1 MGPCLLRF
9 FIDMV
14 WGAGIILHCAVST
27 SLPRAS
33 RAQASAQT
41 GQKEALPRPPHSQA
55 SAQTGQK
62 ATLHRCPNRPVTT
75 FRNPACNPKRD
86 KGRQG
91 KVISTCHGRQ
101 RETKQ
106 NHLSPASEH
115 PDTMGDKGSKER
127 QRETKQNHLSPA
139 SRHAVGDK
147 GRQIISAQRPDTPW
161 ETRGDEGR
169 QSKIISAQPPDMPRE
184 GRQSKIISAPSVQT
198 RHGRQGET
206 RRNEAK
212 RTHASIQTRHGRQG
226 ETKGDKSAQH
236 PSIQTHHGRQGEAKG
251 DKGKQNKII
260 SAQHPD
266 TPWKTRGDKGWEAS
280 WPQGIEDPSQQRC
293 FVNNLHTFRSPKKL
307 SAQTDL
313 NETAKKN
320 EKSGPRAPRAQ
331 ASTQTGQKETLHSDR
346 CPSSPVTAF
355 RKPAAQKA

>member
-1 MGPCLLRF
+1 
-9 FIDMV
+9 MV

-33 RAQASAQT
+33 RAQASTQT

-75 FRNPACNPKRD
+75 FRNPARNPKRD

-91 KVISTCHGRQ
+91 KVILTCHGRQ

-115 PDTMGDKGSKER
+115 PDTMGEKGSKER

-147 GRQIISAQRPDTPW
+147 GKQIISAQRPDTPW
-161 ETRGDEGR
+161 GQGETKQSDPTPAPRHAMGDKGR
-169 QSKIISAQPPDMPRE
+169 QRE
-184 GRQSKIISAPSVQT
+184 TKQNHPSPASRHAMGRETKLNHLSPAS
-198 RHGRQGET
+198 RHAMGDKGRQGET
-206 RRNEAK
+206 KQSEQHPD
-212 RTHASIQTRHGRQG
+212 TPWRQG

-251 DKGKQNKII
+251 GK
-260 SAQHPD
+260 HL
-266 TPWKTRGDKGWEAS
+266 G
-280 WPQGIEDPSQQRC
+280 
-293 FVNNLHTFRSPKKL
+293 
-307 SAQTDL
+307 
-313 NETAKKN
+313 
-320 EKSGPRAPRAQ
+320 
-331 ASTQTGQKETLHSDR
+331 
-346 CPSSPVTAF
+346 
-355 RKPAAQKA
+355 

>member
-1 MGPCLLRF
+1 
-9 FIDMV
+9 MV

-33 RAQASAQT
+33 RAQASTQT
-41 GQKEALPRPPHSQA
+41 DQKEALPRPPHSQA

-62 ATLHRCPNRPVTT
+62 ATLHRCPNRPVST
-75 FRNPACNPKRD
+75 FRNPAWNPKRD

-115 PDTMGDKGSKER
+115 PDTMGDKGSKEK

-161 ETRGDEGR
+161 GQGETKQSDPTPGSRHAMGDEGR

-184 GRQSKIISAPSVQT
+184 GRQSKIISAQRPGT
-198 RHGRQGET
+198 PWET
-206 RRNEAK
+206 RGDKEKQSKANPRQHPDTAW
-212 RTHASIQTRHGRQG
+212 RQG

-236 PSIQTHHGRQGEAKG
+236 PSIQTHHGRQGKQRETKG
-251 DKGKQNKII
+251 NKTKSSQPSIQTRHGRQGETKGGK
-260 SAQHPD
+260 H
-266 TPWKTRGDKGWEAS
+266 
-280 WPQGIEDPSQQRC
+280 
-293 FVNNLHTFRSPKKL
+293 L
-307 SAQTDL
+307 
-313 NETAKKN
+313 
-320 EKSGPRAPRAQ
+320 GPRELRTP
-331 ASTQTGQKETLHSDR
+331 HS
-346 CPSSPVTAF
+346 
-355 RKPAAQKA
+355 KAVS